1 MKHIATIILCSSALL
16 MACRGGNDDAELGHH
31 HHNHSHE
38 AGHSHSHE
46 GHTHAGEEAVEAPGG
61 HDEGEIVLMP
71 DMARR
76 FGVEVDTLAA
86 APMVSSVRATGVV
99 LDAADGSAVVSAPA
113 AGIVRFAKGIS
124 PGAVVRAGST
134 VAMLDTRGVAGG
146 DANAAAN
153 AALDAA
159 RREYE
164 RLEPLHADRLVTDDV
179 YNAARAA
186 YESARAAY
194 SSSAAGGRVAAP
206 ITGTLTSLSVAQGQY
221 VEAGAPIAV
230 MSAATRLLLRVDVPE
245 RLRSRI
251 AAADGVNIRVP
262 GSEEIVTLAA
272 RRVASAPAVSASMPG
287 YVPVYFEFDNDGSV
301 APGSALDAW
310 LTSAGSGE
318 AVLSVPRTAIAEQ
331 QGGYFVYVR
340 TGDETYEKLPVRL
353 GASDGMRVVIASG
366 LKGGERVVTRGVT
379 AVRLAETS
387 GVVPEGHSHNH

>member
-1 MKHIATIILCSSALL
+1 M
-16 MACRGGNDDAELGHH
+16 
-31 HHNHSHE
+31 
-38 AGHSHSHE
+38 
-46 GHTHAGEEAVEAPGG
+46 
-61 HDEGEIVLMP
+61 
-71 DMARR
+71 
-76 FGVEVDTLAA
+76 
-86 APMVSSVRATGVV
+86 
-99 LDAADGSAVVSAPA
+99 
-113 AGIVRFAKGIS
+113 
-124 PGAVVRAGST
+124 
-134 VAMLDTRGVAGG
+134 
-146 DANAAAN
+146 
-153 AALDAA
+153 
-159 RREYE
+159 
-164 RLEPLHADRLVTDDV
+164 
-179 YNAARAA
+179 
-186 YESARAAY
+186 
-194 SSSAAGGRVAAP
+194 AAP

-287 YVPVYFEFDNDGSV
+287 YIPVYFEFDNDGSV